1 LAFELVHVNKEID
14 IIGFNAIHYFEL
26 DKYFFHPPETHEC
39 WEMLYVD
46 LGSVITITDGI
57 GSELYQG
64 QVIFHKPMEQHSHI
78 SNRKDPSNVL
88 VISFTSH
95 SEIMSYFNNKIFS
108 LKDDA
113 KGILSLFMNEAVN
126 ALGELPQQFEDKSP
140 LNFDNAKLGSTQMMQ
155 IYLTEFLFTLL
166 RSEDAP
172 YRQVY
177 GSIDSRKIA
186 KDATVETIEK
196 FLINNVYNKLTL
208 QDICDVFLISKSYL
222 CKIFKEQIGES
233 PIDYLTGLKMKE
245 AKRLTRSNQY
255 NVTQISNL
263 LAYSSIQH
271 FSRMFKKVVGSSP
284 SEYENSVKSIWES

>member
-1 LAFELVHVNKEID
+1 
-14 IIGFNAIHYFEL
+14 
-26 DKYFFHPPETHEC
+26 
-39 WEMLYVD
+39 
-46 LGSVITITDGI
+46 
-57 GSELYQG
+57 
-64 QVIFHKPMEQHSHI
+64 
-78 SNRKDPSNVL
+78 
-88 VISFTSH
+88 
-95 SEIMSYFNNKIFS
+95 
-108 LKDDA
+108 
-113 KGILSLFMNEAVN
+113 
-126 ALGELPQQFEDKSP
+126 
-140 LNFDNAKLGSTQMMQ
+140 MMQ